1 MRTLFTAASAA
12 GLALVLL
19 VGGSPAEPATPA
31 APATNACLP
40 GSGAFLRAT
49 LRGALNADIDWR
61 DAQLSC
67 EGSARPD
74 GRGLRITLAGPLP
87 AATGV
92 APRRLRFVFG
102 IDTPD
107 PGGAHQALPTN
118 LTVILEGE
126 QQLFATRGDDKCTT
140 DRLHRSDPAPGATG
154 AAQIAARGFCT
165 RPASTLD
172 GAARLLVST
181 FDFAASLST
190 EPAP

>member
-1 MRTLFTAASAA
+1 MWLLIGCSAA
-12 GLALVLL
+12 
-19 VGGSPAEPATPA
+19 EPTPA
-31 APATNACLP
+31 AKQEANACLP

-87 AATGV
+87 AAPGA

-102 IDTPD
+102 IDTPG
-107 PGGAHQALPTN
+107 PGGTEQALPTN

-140 DRLHRSDPAPGATG
+140 DRLHRSDAAPGATRPT
-154 AAQIAARGFCT
+154 QVEARGFCT
-165 RPASTLD
+165 SPASTLD
-172 GAARLLVST
+172 GSARLLVST
-181 FDFAASLST
+181 FDFATSLST

>member
-1 MRTLFTAASAA
+1 MRTLFTALTVA
-12 GLALVLL
+12 GLALWLL
-19 VGGSPAEPATPA
+19 TPA
-31 APATNACLP
+31 SAQEANACLP

-49 LRGALNADIDWR
+49 LRGALNADIDWHE
-61 DAQLSC
+61 AQVSC

-87 AATGV
+87 AAPGL

-102 IDTPD
+102 IDTPG
-107 PGGAHQALPTN
+107 PGGSDQALPTN

-140 DRLHRSDPAPGATG
+140 DRLQRSELPAGASG
-154 AAQIAARGFCT
+154 AAQVEARGFCT
-165 RPASTLD
+165 SPASSLD
-172 GAARLLVST
+172 GSARLLVST
-181 FDFAASLST
+181 FDFSASLST